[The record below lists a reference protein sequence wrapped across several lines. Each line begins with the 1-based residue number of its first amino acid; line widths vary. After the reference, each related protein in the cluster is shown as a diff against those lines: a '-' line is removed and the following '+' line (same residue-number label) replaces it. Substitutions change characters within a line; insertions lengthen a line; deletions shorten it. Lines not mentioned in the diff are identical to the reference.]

1 MIYTVTFNPSID
13 YIMFADDFELNGLNR
28 ATETFKFAGGKG
40 INVSRVLQTLNVPS
54 TALGFAG
61 GFPGQFIDDTLKK
74 AGIQTDFIEIDE
86 DTRINVKLKTGDET
100 EINAPGPNISQTQF
114 ENLLRQLKQ
123 TSKKDIV
130 VVAGSI
136 PKSVPKDAYE
146 QIAKITNQTGAR
158 LVVDAEKDLVESV
171 LKYNPLFIKPNK
183 HELEVMFDTA
193 INSDEDVIIHYAQ
206 EIMKQGASSVIVS
219 LGGEGAVYVDH
230 KHSLKAS
237 VPLGQVV
244 NTVGSGDSTV
254 AGMIAGLE
262 TGLTIENAFKQAVS
276 AGTAT
281 AFNDDLASYKAIEDI
296 KEQVTITTLK
306 GSE

>member
-28 ATETFKFAGGKG
+28 ATETYKFAGGKG

-61 GFPGQFIDDTLKK
+61 GFPGRFIDDTLKK

-146 QIAKITNQTGAR
+146 QIAKIIKQTGAR
-158 LVVDAEKDLVESV
+158 LVVDAEKDLVEAV

-193 INSDEDVIIHYAQ
+193 INSDEDVIHYAQ

-237 VPLGQVV
+237 VPHGQVV

-262 TGLTIENAFKQAVS
+262 TGLRIENAFKQAVS

>member
-28 ATETFKFAGGKG
+28 ATETYKFAGGKG

-74 AGIQTDFIEIDE
+74 AGIQTNFIEIDE

-146 QIAKITNQTGAR
+146 QIAKIINQTGAR

-193 INSDEDVIIHYAQ
+193 INSDEDVIHYAQ